1 MTFACSDSCIASL
14 LYVLHL
20 NSIFPLSAV
29 AIQKTVTLATPSE
42 EPVTVS
48 MLYLSSD
55 LNVILLYLKNS
66 SDSADTFK
74 FRSCLPFNE
83 IRLRG
88 LKMLGNL
95 DETAKGWC
103 TTTQQ
108 DKSGGWDIL
117 IWQKSKSR
125 ERSLEHLRRSAE
137 NHVEVCL
144 CVQGSNAQH

>member
-1 MTFACSDSCIASL
+1 MTFACSDSCIVSL

-20 NSIFPLSAV
+20 NEEFFSPLCSCD
-29 AIQKTVTLATPSE
+29 SE
-42 EPVTVS
+42 NR
-48 MLYLSSD
+48 YLGNPLRGTCYCKYALFD

-95 DETAKGWC
+95 DEIAMGWC

-125 ERSLEHLRRSAE
+125 DRSLEHLGRSAA